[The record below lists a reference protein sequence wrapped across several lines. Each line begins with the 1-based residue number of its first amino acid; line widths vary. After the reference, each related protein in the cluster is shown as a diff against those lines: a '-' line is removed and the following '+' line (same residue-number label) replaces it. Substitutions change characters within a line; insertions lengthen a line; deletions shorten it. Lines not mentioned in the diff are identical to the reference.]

1 MKRFIFGL
9 ILGLCAVCIASA
21 QENKKASSWVVEQT
35 TIIPQSVQI
44 NEGTTRNGNPK
55 CWIVIED
62 MKVSVSPSNAA
73 KFKAGEVN
81 LELVKWRNSE
91 TNKVRYS
98 TRQAGGRKSPSS
110 STKDLDL
117 KSLFK

>member
-1 MKRFIFGL
+1 MKRFIVA
-9 ILGLCAVCIASA
+9 ILCGALLALNLSA
-21 QENKKASSWVVEQT
+21 KGNTNWVVEQT
-35 TIIPQSVQI
+35 VIIPQTVQI

-55 CWIVIED
+55 CWIVVEG
-62 MKVSVSPSNAA
+62 MNVSVSPSNAA
-73 KFKAGEVN
+73 KFKAGEIQ

-98 TRQAGGRKSPSS
+98 TRQLGGRKLSS
-110 STKDLDL
+110 STKDIDL

>member
-1 MKRFIFGL
+1 MKRFIVA
-9 ILGLCAVCIASA
+9 ILCGALLALNLSA
-21 QENKKASSWVVEQT
+21 KGNTNWVVEQT
-35 TIIPQSVQI
+35 VVLPSTVQI

-55 CWIVIED
+55 CWIVVEG
-62 MKVSVSPSNAA
+62 MNVSVSPSNAA
-73 KFKAGEVN
+73 KFKNGEVQ

-98 TRQAGGRKSPSS
+98 TRQIGERKSSTP
-110 STKDLDL
+110 TKDIDL

>member
-1 MKRFIFGL
+1 MKRFIVA
-9 ILGLCAVCIASA
+9 ILCGALLALNLSA
-21 QENKKASSWVVEQT
+21 KGNSNWVVEQT
-35 TIIPQSVQI
+35 TIIPQSVTI

-55 CWIVIED
+55 CWIVVEG
-62 MKVSVSPSNAA
+62 MNVSVSPSNAS
-73 KFKAGEVN
+73 KFRAGEVQ

-91 TNKVRYS
+91 NNKVRYS
-98 TRQAGGRKSPSS
+98 TRQVGGKKSSSS